1 MLLSIFTFL
10 FGAVWK
16 VALFAFFLIALVGVW
31 KHEGLETSKKILW
44 TLGILFL
51 PFLGPLLWFLVG
63 NK

>member
-1 MLLSIFTFL
+1 MFSFAIKIAL
-10 FGAVWK
+10 
-16 VALFAFFLIALVGVW
+16 ALFFLVALVGVW
-31 KHEGLETSKKILW
+31 RHEGIDTTKKVLW